1 MQIQFAVGG
10 KPVEFRRDQITG
22 RAELVTPDE
31 IVVLQSPFNPLT
43 HFSFRLTQNYA
54 FTLDGHEI
62 VIEKKRPL
70 LFAGFRPCEYRVLV
84 NGALVCE
91 RSGY

>member
-1 MQIQFAVGG
+1 MQIQFTVGD

-31 IVVLQSPFNPLT
+31 VVVLQSPFNPLT
-43 HFSFRLTQNYA
+43 HFSLRLVHTY
-54 FTLDGHEI
+54 THSIDGHEI

-70 LFAGFRPCEYRVLV
+70 FLAGFRPADYRVSV
-84 NGALVCE
+84 DGAVVCE
-91 RSGY
+91 ESGF